1 MSVDGKNK
9 TTINIIWR
17 SLHSIGT
24 KGIEFI
30 VQIILARLLMP
41 EDFGILAILAIFSS
55 LANTIVNNGLG
66 TSLLQKKNATET
78 DFSTVFFIELIL
90 SIFVYCL
97 LFVLAPT
104 IANYYENEN
113 ITMYLRVYT
122 LIVLMSPFSSIQTT
136 VLRKTANFKTMFIA
150 NFVAIIFQA
159 VSGLVLAYC
168 GMGVWSLVI
177 SQLLYYFA
185 SSFLL
190 CVLVRWKPTKKLSF
204 NSFLNLFKFSWKMT
218 IGWIIGTVYNDVFSL
233 IVGKKYNS
241 ETLGYYSKAQTIP
254 NTMNQIVTQVT
265 SSVMFPEFSKIQ
277 DNTELTK
284 ERTRIMIAILSAL
297 LFPIMAGI
305 AAAGN
310 EIISILIT
318 DKWLPCVPM
327 MQIMCIYFALSVIN
341 DANMQSITGI
351 GRSDLFMIFEIIKR
365 SIAIILVIF
374 LSKINI
380 YLMIWSVVFTTILSL
395 AMNGIANKKL
405 FKYKF
410 SEYVFDIVPYLL
422 YSILLFLIVYF
433 VSKINANKYA
443 LFCLELGICIIYYIG
458 LFTFSK
464 LKGFKFIREI
474 ILKFLRKKAK
484 AKG

>member
-1 MSVDGKNK
+1 
-9 TTINIIWR
+9 
-17 SLHSIGT
+17 
-24 KGIEFI
+24 
-30 VQIILARLLMP
+30 
-41 EDFGILAILAIFSS
+41 
-55 LANTIVNNGLG
+55 
-66 TSLLQKKNATET
+66 
-78 DFSTVFFIELIL
+78 
-90 SIFVYCL
+90 
-97 LFVLAPT
+97 
-104 IANYYENEN
+104 
-113 ITMYLRVYT
+113 
-122 LIVLMSPFSSIQTT
+122 
-136 VLRKTANFKTMFIA
+136 
-150 NFVAIIFQA
+150 
-159 VSGLVLAYC
+159 
-168 GMGVWSLVI
+168 
-177 SQLLYYFA
+177 
-185 SSFLL
+185 
-190 CVLVRWKPTKKLSF
+190 
-204 NSFLNLFKFSWKMT
+204 MT

-284 ERTRIMIAILSAL
+284 ERTRIMIAILSAI

-310 EIISILIT
+310 EIISILLT

-395 AMNGIANKKL
+395 VMNGIANKKL

-474 ILKFLRKKAK
+474 ILKFLRKKQK
-484 AKG
+484 RKDDI